1 MRGLNS
7 SMQTHTAPAPHAET
21 IGSKQRRREESD
33 RQMLRAALALIAR
46 HGTVGASMAQIGIDA
61 GYSRGLPVQRFGTKQ
76 ALLEAVID
84 AVQDRFLR
92 HVERRT
98 AGKKGCAALVERIR
112 VQIEAVR
119 DMPDSAIALYHL
131 IVDSAGAVPELKP
144 RIALL
149 HEAYRNNLRTY
160 LQQAHEMGELREGL
174 DIDQYVRTI
183 SGTISGICIQAL
195 IVDGSTAR
203 LDEDARFIADLFVA
217 QVAKRPPASSGPVF
231 PAPG

>member
-1 MRGLNS
+1 
-7 SMQTHTAPAPHAET
+7 MQTDIASTDRTEPL
-21 IGSKQRRREESD
+21 GSKQRRREESD
-33 RQMLRAALALIAR
+33 RKMLRAALALIAR

-61 GYSRGLPVQRFGTKQ
+61 GYSRGLPVQRFGTKL

-98 AGKKGCAALVERIR
+98 AGKRGCAALVERIR

-131 IVDSAGAVPELKP
+131 IVDAAGAVPELKP

-149 HEAYRNNLRTY
+149 HAAYRDNLRTY
-160 LQQAHEMGELREGL
+160 LLQAREMGELRDGL

-195 IVDGSTAR
+195 IADGDTRR
-203 LDEDARFIADLFVA
+203 LGEDAKFIADLFVS
-217 QVAKRPPASSGPVF
+217 QVARHPPGRD
-231 PAPG
+231 APGGTVGA

>member
-1 MRGLNS
+1 
-7 SMQTHTAPAPHAET
+7 MQTDIASTDRTEPL
-21 IGSKQRRREESD
+21 GSKQRRREESD
-33 RQMLRAALALIAR
+33 RKMLRAALALIAR

-61 GYSRGLPVQRFGTKQ
+61 GYSRGLPVQRFGTKL

-98 AGKKGCAALVERIR
+98 AGKRGCAALVERIR

-149 HEAYRNNLRTY
+149 HAAYRDNLRTY
-160 LQQAHEMGELREGL
+160 LLQAREMGELRDGL

-195 IVDGSTAR
+195 IADGDTRR
-203 LDEDARFIADLFVA
+203 LGEDAKFIADLFVS
-217 QVAKRPPASSGPVF
+217 QVARHPPGRD
-231 PAPG
+231 APGGTAGA